1 MYTICIKY
9 FEWCWIRYHD
19 KRPWNCARTE
29 SWGTLMFRDEAS
41 EKEAVKTTE
50 EDPLRNEDREKR
62 GREKIDDGWMN
73 LIGGIGN

>member
-1 MYTICIKY
+1 
-9 FEWCWIRYHD
+9 
-19 KRPWNCARTE
+19 
-29 SWGTLMFRDEAS
+29 MFRDEAS

-73 LIGGIGN
+73 G